1 VPRRL
6 RQRSSRPPPDLS
18 DQVYRRADYGA
29 EQAREDIAMN
39 VTAMSLLWTVLK
51 ILVMVGFVV
60 NIGALLTWYDRRG
73 GAMMQ
78 DRIGPNRAA
87 LKIGTFELRIAGLL
101 HTAADGL
108 KFFTKEDFMPP
119 KADKLLFSLAPML
132 ALFPVIALTAV
143 IPFGETI
150 VPESIVRTVCRNGAQ
165 YVAMANGACPANFTA
180 ETVWPAVARH
190 GLANAATA
198 IPLQIA
204 SLNVGILYVFA
215 MAGQG
220 IVGAAIAGWSSD
232 NKFSLMGA
240 LRAASQ
246 MVSYEVTM
254 GLTLIGAMMIYGSVR
269 LEDMV
274 LWQGENSWGIF
285 VQPLAFFLFFASA
298 IAESKRIPFDLPEAE
313 SELVSGYFTEYSGM
327 KFGMFYFAEYMEVA
341 TSSMLLVLIFLG
353 GWHLPFLHRDG
364 ITIAFGDTLL
374 VHQRMPHI
382 WVVILGVLAFFGKT
396 IVLCWVQ
403 AFVRWSLPRFRY
415 DQLMKLGWT
424 VLLPASLANI
434 FVTGIVWLAIQSG
447 GESTASALKVAADI
461 SQGLVAATITALVIW
476 AIVGLLKTTPHAR
489 AIIGS
494 SAKYAAAA
502 GGAKEAPITG

>member
-1 VPRRL
+1 MPTGMSIVW
-6 RQRSSRPPPDLS
+6 
-18 DQVYRRADYGA
+18 
-29 EQAREDIAMN
+29 
-39 VTAMSLLWTVLK
+39 TAIK

-78 DRIGPNRAA
+78 DRVGPNRAGIT
-87 LKIGTFELRIAGLL
+87 LFGKNIRIAGLL

-132 ALFPVIALTAV
+132 ALFPVLALTAV

-150 VPESIVRTVCRNGAQ
+150 VPESIVRSVCKNDVGQFAQ
-165 YVAMANGACPANFTA
+165 MVNNACPQGFHS
-180 ETVWPAVARH
+180 ETVWPAVQRH
-190 GLANAATA
+190 GIANAPSA
-198 IPLQIA
+198 IPLIIA
-204 SLNVGILYVFA
+204 PLNVGILYIFA

-220 IVGAAIAGWSSD
+220 IVGAAIAGWASD

-246 MVSYEVTM
+246 MVSYEVTL
-254 GLTLIGAMMIYGSVR
+254 GLTLVGAFMIYGSVR
-269 LEDMV
+269 LEDMA
-274 LWQGENSWGIF
+274 LWQGENTWGIF
-285 VQPLAFFLFFASA
+285 VQPVAFFLFFATA
-298 IAESKRIPFDLPEAE
+298 IAETKRIPFDLPEAE

-341 TSSMLLVLIFLG
+341 TSSMLLVAIFLG
-353 GWHLPFLHRDG
+353 GWNLPFLHRDG
-364 ITIAFGDTLL
+364 ITIAIGETQLL
-374 VHQRMPHI
+374 HQRMPHI
-382 WVVILGVLAFFGKT
+382 WVVIIGVLAFFGKT
-396 IVLCWVQ
+396 VLLCWIQ

-434 FVTGIVWLAIQSG
+434 FATGIVWLGLQSAGEGTQSG
-447 GESTASALKVAADI
+447 LKVAADLT
-461 SQGLVAATITALVIW
+461 QAFTAVVITALVAW
-476 AIVGLLKTTPHAR
+476 GIVGFVRPPTRKEV
-489 AIIGS
+489 IVGS
-494 SAKYAAAA
+494 SATQAAAA
-502 GGAKEAPITG
+502 GGSKEAPITA